1 MSLDRLLRPRSIAIV
16 GASERPSVGRTL
28 VEALDGIGF
37 RGDVYPI
44 NPRYESLL
52 GRRCYASVADLPQD
66 VDVLAF
72 CVNHARVLEQMQPAA
87 DRGVGAAVIFDG
99 GFAEADAEGRA
110 RQEAIAAICR
120 EASITLCGP
129 NCMGVISP
137 HVPSL
142 VYIQALHD
150 PTRLAGNVGLI
161 SQSGSICIGLLTD
174 CRRFGWS
181 QVISSGNEAVVAA
194 VDFLEYLVDDP
205 ATRVIA
211 MFLETVREPERFVAA
226 LDRAADRGKPVVV
239 LKVGRSDRT
248 RRAISSH
255 TGGLAGEA
263 RVFSAMLRAHRAI
276 EVADMDELTE
286 VIAACQA
293 ERWPR
298 GRRLAV
304 MTASG
309 GQAELIL
316 DLAGTANLQLP
327 PLAPASRAEVERVI
341 GRITGDGNPLDAWG
355 NGDFTTNF
363 PHGLRVLGSDP
374 GYDAIAFCTDGFD
387 DQPMGSPAR
396 ALDYGKTLVEGAR
409 QSAKP
414 FYLMTTRSG
423 VFRRDVAT
431 FLREQGIAVIG
442 GTRAGLG
449 AVDRL
454 ARWSEPLAAP
464 RPARGGGGAIQAMLK
479 GRARPTIHEHDAKRL
494 LAALG
499 VPVVREQLVASLDS
513 ARDAA
518 KTIGYPVA
526 LKVVSDAIPHR
537 SDVGLVE
544 VGLRDETELGA
555 AWHRF
560 SRRVDDLGRRN
571 DVAGYLIQE
580 MARGILEVFAGV
592 SRDPDFGLVLAFGAG
607 GVLIEALDDVALRP
621 LPLRAGDAEG
631 MIAETR
637 VAALLGGFRG
647 QPPGDVGALARTLE
661 AIGDLAWAER
671 ESVGELDVNPIVVR
685 ETGAGCVVV
694 DALIVPRAGA

>member
-28 VEALDGIGF
+28 VEAIDGIGF

-52 GRRCYASVADLPQD
+52 GRRCYPSVADLPRD
-66 VDVLAF
+66 VDVVAF
-72 CVNHARVLEQMQPAA
+72 CVNHARVLEHMQPAA

-99 GFAEADAEGRA
+99 GFAEADAEGRK
-110 RQEAIAAICR
+110 RQDAIAAICR
-120 EASITLCGP
+120 EASIALCGP

-327 PLAPASRAEVERVI
+327 PLAPASRAEAERVI

-454 ARWSEPLAAP
+454 ARWSEPPASP
-464 RPARGGGGAIQAMLK
+464 RSVRGGGGAIQAMLK

-571 DVAGYLIQE
+571 DVAGFLIQE

-647 QPPGDVGALARTLE
+647 RPPGDVGALARTLE

-685 ETGAGCVVV
+685 QTGAGCVVV